1 MSSTGTPATGG
12 GALPPPLSPG
22 RAGGN
27 GKLTS
32 AGVLQII
39 QGALAAILGLWLF
52 TVTQSDL
59 GGAVDDLSGNS
70 VTFAAAI
77 CLGFAAALIWTAVLC
92 IKGHKGGWV
101 TVIVFQS
108 IFLLGGLSNL
118 SNPDGMGNA
127 FVTIAYCGAA
137 LFLAISGGKESQ
149 RCMHDD
155 DA

>member
-12 GALPPPLSPG
+12 GALPPPSPG

-27 GKLTS
+27 GKLTA
-32 AGVLQII
+32 AGILQII
-39 QGALAAILGLWLF
+39 QGALAGIIGLWLF

-59 GGAVDDLSGNS
+59 GNAVDDLSGGS
-70 VTFAAAI
+70 VTFAAVLCLAI
-77 CLGFAAALIWTAVLC
+77 AAALIWVAVLC
-92 IKGHKGGWV
+92 IKGRKGGWV

-118 SNPDGMGNA
+118 SNPEGPSNA
-127 FVTIAYCGAA
+127 FVTIAYCGTA

-149 RCMHDD
+149 R
-155 DA
+155 